1 MLFMNEQVEK
11 TDELIALEDEIINLI
26 GAETPDEEKIYEL
39 LDDIYI
45 LGYEQAVKDTGE
57 DSSADPAESA
67 QE

>member
-1 MLFMNEQVEK
+1 MNEQVEK